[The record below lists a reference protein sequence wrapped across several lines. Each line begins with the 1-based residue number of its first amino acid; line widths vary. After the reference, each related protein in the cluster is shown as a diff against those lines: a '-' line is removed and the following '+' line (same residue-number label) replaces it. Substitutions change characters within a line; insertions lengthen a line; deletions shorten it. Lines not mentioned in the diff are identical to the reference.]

1 MKFKKLPLLVTLIAI
16 SATLATVGIQQA
28 YAGGGDVQGQA
39 TITGTCGVIATPEI
53 TDTGNQLN
61 LVPTPDIR
69 IEFENPGNA
78 PAQYDATRTLCTNDN
93 DLQRDCTLKFST
105 GDLTFA
111 AKTELPGPVALPT
124 LMADVVLPFDTI
136 FRDWQ
141 LRMEMTAQQVADDAG
156 QNEKVTVTVTATCD
170 RDEVG
175 NPNQQCPQFATS
187 INGNCLCDAT
197 GNPPNNNACPAGN
210 G

>member
-1 MKFKKLPLLVTLIAI
+1 LVTLIAI

-28 YAGGGDVQGQA
+28 YAGNGGDVQGQA
-39 TITGTCGVIATPEI
+39 TITGTCGVIALLEI
-53 TDTGNQLN
+53 NDVGNQLN
-61 LVPTPDIR
+61 LVPSTPDVR
-69 IEFENPGNA
+69 VTFENPGNA
-78 PAQYDATRTLCTNDN
+78 PAQYDVTRTFCTNDN
-93 DLQRDCTLKFST
+93 DLERDCTLKFST

-141 LRMEMTAQQVADDAG
+141 WRMEMTAQQVADDALAG
-156 QNEKVTVTVTATCD
+156 LNEKVTVTVTATCD
-170 RDEVG
+170 RDEGG

-187 INGNCLCDAT
+187 INGNCLCDLT
-197 GNPPNNNACPAGN
+197 GNPPNNNACPN
-210 G
+210 D